1 MAPGTALDT
10 GSGALTVELRNGA
23 GLTNSESGA
32 IALQSVA
39 AGLVA
44 VVNDGPTA
52 GSDIELGSVM
62 TSGVQSYADPNGI
75 TTVSGTTAAANPI
88 TFYDSVVLND
98 GVSVDAGYG
107 TVNFAGSGLQTLQSG
122 TGATLGNVLHNGTG
136 TLQLTS
142 DLTVLGRLTNQSGT
156 FDANNQPVTVAGLTT
171 VAGGMYLAGTAPQNF
186 TGGLVILAGVFS
198 SSTGSMSIS
207 GGMLLASGQ
216 LSGVGT
222 IDALT
227 TFDGTVAPAVPA
239 QGC

>member
-1 MAPGTALDT
+1 M
-10 GSGALTVELRNGA
+10 ELRHGA
-23 GLTNSESGA
+23 GLTNWSSGA

-39 AGLVA
+39 AGSVA
-44 VVNDGPTA
+44 VVNDGPRA

-75 TTVSGTTAAANPI
+75 TTVSGTTVAANPI

-142 DLTVLGRLTNQSGT
+142 DLTVLGRLTNQSVHLMPTTNRSRWQGSRPS
-156 FDANNQPVTVAGLTT
+156 PVVCTWPVQRRRTS
-171 VAGGMYLAGTAPQNF
+171 LAAW
-186 TGGLVILAGVFS
+186 
-198 SSTGSMSIS
+198 
-207 GGMLLASGQ
+207 
-216 LSGVGT
+216 
-222 IDALT
+222 
-227 TFDGTVAPAVPA
+227 
-239 QGC
+239 